1 MNIWEWIIDF
11 ERSWRLHFDLFGMTV
26 DIQSERVFLVAVAA
40 TVLLLAL
47 PLVLIS
53 RSTEIRRRWMTWA
66 LIMPVVGIPLWF
78 GRGSTAVLAAAMAL
92 LAVRE
97 FTRMAKLGRA
107 ETLLLFASAVGFP
120 AMALWWPEALYVA
133 APLTVL
139 ASAIPSILQGDAENG
154 PWRAAMSGFAA
165 IWICWSL
172 SHLVINWELSA
183 YICFGAAA
191 GDVAAWCG
199 GKGLRRFAW
208 ARQPLS
214 PLSPNKTMGGL
225 VGAVV
230 GTALVLLL
238 LGNITVA
245 LVIAIGLGGVA
256 GDLLESMFK
265 RQAGVKDAGQ
275 WLPGFGG
282 ILDRVDSLLLA
293 LPLATLFT

>member
-1 MNIWEWIIDF
+1 MNIW
-11 ERSWRLHFDLFGMTV
+11 TV
-26 DIQSERVFLVAVAA
+26 VLGHAPDSKLFLVSVAVG
-40 TVLLLAL
+40 VLLLAL
-47 PLVLIS
+47 PLVLAS
-53 RSTEIRRRWMTWA
+53 RSVEIRRRWLTWA
-66 LIMPVVGIPLWF
+66 LIFPCVGIPLWF
-78 GRGSTAVLAAAMAL
+78 GRGTTAILAAAMAV

-97 FTRMAKLGRA
+97 FTRLARLTRA
-107 ETLLLFASAVGFP
+107 EKVLLFGTAVAFP
-120 AMALWWPEALYVA
+120 ALALWRPDWLMTVVPLVVLGSAL
-133 APLTVL
+133 
-139 ASAIPSILQGDAENG
+139 PSILAGDADRG
-154 PWRAAMSGFAA
+154 PWRAAMTGFAS

-172 SHLVINWELSA
+172 AHLVINWELSA

-214 PLSPNKTMGGL
+214 PLSPNKTVGGL
-225 VGAVV
+225 VGAVL

-238 LGNITVA
+238 LGHITWG
-245 LVIAIGLGGVA
+245 LVLAIGLGGVA

-293 LPLATLFT
+293 LPFATLLA